1 MEPLTF
7 AQVPNSVL
15 TTIMDAASK
24 KPAART

>member
-7 AQVPNSVL
+7 QQVPKSVL
-15 TTIMDAASK
+15 ETILDAAAK

>member
-7 AQVPNSVL
+7 QQVPNSVL
-15 TTIMDAASK
+15 STILDAASK